1 MMQEDNHI
9 FQGMRRDNHPIRQD
23 GKFLWDAHNIRLTN
37 REDDTLLS
45 ITNEKGTSG
54 PLVTLEGLYVGHCVL
69 GKYLVVFT
77 ADDESTVNTIYRIE
91 RDGDSY
97 KTIILFRRNDGNP
110 WEQGWSTDCPI
121 EAIGIYETE
130 LVQKVYWV
138 DGKNQPRVIN
148 IAKPELVLPKKFSFT
163 ITVNGITQTV
173 TKPLLPN
180 GVNLSGDPSYAED
193 PDIDQELERILNHN
207 GLYKEDSFNFARTL
221 ELKETVQVRKIIGQ
235 GVFSP
240 GTIQYAFSYYN
251 KYGQESNIC
260 YTTPLYYTSPEDR
273 GGSPEERIANV
284 FELSIEH
291 VDRNFDYLRI
301 YSIHR
306 TSIDAV
312 PAVKIVEDIPITSDT
327 VKYIDTGTVGTSFDP
342 AQLMYIGAEDIVA
355 GCIAHKDGTL
365 FLGDIT
371 QRGAI
376 ATDKIEEVIK
386 RNYDFDDI
394 LVKYADSSAEVSNAY
409 YNYKPVLSSFYSGG
423 FKRGEIYRLGVQ
435 VQFSNGKWSDPIY
448 IKDDTLVDEFVD
460 NNCTKQSKALV
471 LLPIE
476 NRDTKETIFNPKKEL
491 RKLGIKRVRSCV
503 VFPRTFERRILCQGI
518 LCPTVYGVS
527 GRMENAPF
535 AVSSWFFR
543 PDYSYDDT
551 DVYSGSFIQNSHNK
565 ALFSGNNRGAE
576 IQNMLKGKDTLS
588 SIPEDKVEE
597 YKSHFFVDKN
607 IVTMHS
613 PDIEFDTNLFHIE
626 YGGTHLEII
635 GTAQLGAISGD
646 ISITTSSPT
655 IGKTSSG
662 FIHNTIGYKTNSK
675 YTPNGGLV
683 SGLFYKD
690 DAVTDSE
697 NPEPYPFNVAWMV
710 YPWHRSGSL
719 NNDHVRA
726 ANTGV
731 RTAVLSKKVI
741 SNLKFFYNNRS
752 IFSIQKYNISKP
764 QLFSSD
770 EISLVKI
777 KLPYLEEEAT
787 YYGNVDTLITNQKE
801 YPFYYGSNFSTD
813 INELSDTLG
822 QGDNAKKIIAS
833 SEEPIRMKYKSSP
846 HLVFSLSGENKND
859 IQILPAHGGSGSDNS
874 VIGDFKFPT
883 WWKIKAIDENNKD
896 WYSYKYVLTGFTTGP
911 LTDYPGRRIPMIE
924 GECAISQ
931 IVTITDSITNETY
944 LQGTLQLATKYNDGS
959 VWWDLVESTESGDN
973 GIIVKV
979 SANRTHCPNKNC
991 LLPGTVG
998 EDYKD
1003 KGGDNIYI
1011 GKDRYYRVVF
1021 TEFYKVKITE
1031 ITDQFIIDNIENNE
1045 DVQFVVKQDL
1055 FGYYS
1060 DQDQKEPVPPYLLIG
1075 ELVNDNVLNRF
1086 GGTSKE
1092 ALKQNLWLPACEP
1105 IVIEG
1110 DDGTITIPYK
1120 FGDTWYSRYDCLK
1133 TYPFTKEDENQIVE
1147 IGSFMCETRVNID
1160 GRYDK
1165 NRGQTS
1171 NLNMSPQNFNLIN
1184 EVYSQKDNFFNYRML
1199 DEDFYKQKR
1208 FSNQVTWSKQK
1219 NAGEFIDTWTNMT
1232 LANTLD
1238 MNGEFGGVT
1247 AIKTWNEDL
1256 LCFQDKAFSQ
1266 ILFNSK
1272 EQIPVTEG
1280 VPIEISNGYKVN
1292 GSRIIS
1298 DTIGCSNKWSIIT
1311 TAYGVYFLDL
1321 NSGGI
1326 YIFNGKLSNLSDSN
1340 GMFWWSK
1347 EVKDRPWCSIG
1358 IWGNSGINGIRSFY
1372 DTNYNDVYFTP
1383 GYNVRESSEDAL
1395 CFSEKLGQ
1403 FTSFLSY
1410 GGIQAMFNFGTGFY
1424 SLKSTYDIDESKT
1437 VLYQN
1442 NVGEYNN
1449 FYGEYKGWDFSFIS
1463 NDNPLNVK
1471 IFDTVELRADEYR
1484 NGSLRNTFPLHY
1496 IDVENEYQKTGA
1508 VQWSNKTVRK
1518 KFRTWRW
1525 VIPRCSRVA
1534 YPYGNHFQQYGSDID
1549 RAVNN
1554 GRSRIRNQWTKI
1566 TLGWN
1571 PTKYDADNIKKAVI
1585 HDVSVKYTI

>member
-9 FQGMRRDNHPIRQD
+9 FQGMRRNNHPIRQD

-148 IAKPELVLPKKFSFT
+148 IAKPELVLPKEFSFT

-180 GVNLSGDPSYAED
+180 GANLSGDPSYAED
-193 PDIDQELERILNHN
+193 PDIDQELERILNHK

-260 YTTPLYYTSPEDR
+260 YTTPLYYISPEDR

-355 GCIAHKDGTL
+355 GCIAHKDSTL

-376 ATDKIEEVIK
+376 ATDKIKEVIFK
-386 RNYDFDDI
+386 DYELDD
-394 LVKYADSSAEVSNAY
+394 LYTVLTNVPSTTDTY
-409 YNYKPVLSSFYSGG
+409 YEYKPDLSTRYSGG
-423 FKRGEIYRLGVQ
+423 FKYNETYRCGVQ
-435 VQFSNGKWSDPIY
+435 VQFSNGRWSDPIHIGDY
-448 IKDDTLVDEFVD
+448 VLNEEPVWNTYPYRRSKSVNLL
-460 NNCTKQSKALV
+460 NCSNALK
-471 LLPIE
+471 
-476 NRDTKETIFNPKKEL
+476 R
-491 RKLGIKRVRSCV
+491 LGIKRVRSCV
-503 VFPRTFERRILCQGI
+503 VFPKTFERTVLCQGL
-518 LCPTVYGVS
+518 LCPTVYSVS
-527 GRMENAPF
+527 GRAGGNSF
-535 AVSSWFFR
+535 AMSSWFFR
-543 PDYSYDDT
+543 PDYPNGSLT
-551 DVYSGSFIQNSHNK
+551 DIYSGSFIQSKHNES
-565 ALFSGNNRGAE
+565 LFSGGDRGAE
-576 IQNMLKGKDTLS
+576 IQNMLEGKDKVTDIES
-588 SIPEDKVEE
+588 EDDVQN
-597 YKSHFFVDKN
+597 YRSHFFVDRN

-613 PDIEFDTNLFHIE
+613 PDIEFDTNLFNVDYE
-626 YGGTHLEII
+626 DAHLEIL
-635 GTAQLGAISGD
+635 GTVQLKAISSD
-646 ISITTSSPT
+646 INITTSSPT
-655 IGKTSSG
+655 IGKNATG
-662 FIHNTIGYKTNSK
+662 FIHSTIGYSSHNKHNPT
-675 YTPNGGLV
+675 GGLV

-690 DAVTDSE
+690 AIVFSDNELNKSSGE
-697 NPEPYPFNVAWMV
+697 YKAWMV
-710 YPWHRSGSL
+710 YPWNKSGSL
-719 NNDHVRA
+719 NNDSVRG
-726 ANTGV
+726 ANAGT
-731 RTAVLSKKVI
+731 RSAVLSKKVI
-741 SNLKFFYNNRS
+741 SNLKFFDNNKSLFNVQQYS
-752 IFSIQKYNISKP
+752 ISRP
-764 QLFSSD
+764 QLFYSEEMALS
-770 EISLVKI
+770 KI
-777 KLPYLEEEAT
+777 RLPYLDEEVS
-787 YYGNVDTLITNQKE
+787 YYGNVDTLVTNKKE
-801 YPFYYGSNFSTD
+801 YPFYCGDDFNGVVGKLEDS
-813 INELSDTLG
+813 ISDVLKGKEIEKT
-822 QGDNAKKIIAS
+822 S
-833 SEEPIRMKYKSSP
+833 SEPVRMKYKSSP
-846 HLVFSLSGENKND
+846 HIVFSLAGENKQD
-859 IQILPAHGGSGSDNS
+859 IQLLPFHSGSNS
-874 VIGDFKFPT
+874 GNSDVGNFTIPG
-883 WWKIKAIDENNKD
+883 WWNMKSVNKSNKD
-896 WYSYKYVLTGFTTGP
+896 WYSYMYVLTGITTG
-911 LTDYPGRRIPMIE
+911 LFIEGIGRKVPMIE
-924 GECAISQ
+924 GECGIDQ
-931 IVTITDSITNETY
+931 IVRKTENGETY
-944 LQGTLQLATKYNDGS
+944 LEGHFTVVKGGWWQLTTNSDA
-959 VWWDLVESTESGDN
+959 GDK
-973 GIIVKV
+973 GIIVKI
-979 SANRTHCPNKNC
+979 SANRTYCPNQDY
-991 LLPGTVG
+991 LIPGTTKN
-998 EDYKD
+998 EYN
-1003 KGGDNIYI
+1003 NITYV

-1021 TEFYKVKITE
+1021 NNDITYIVRLVD
-1031 ITDQFIIDNIENNE
+1031 ITDQFVNDHIDNEKNIEFAINQNS
-1045 DVQFVVKQDL
+1045 
-1055 FGYYS
+1055 FGYS
-1060 DQDQKEPVPPYLLIG
+1060 GEQDPNGNIPPYMFIG
-1075 ELVNDNVLNRF
+1075 ELVRNNVLNKF
-1086 GGTSKE
+1086 GGDSQE

-1105 IVIEG
+1105 VGI
-1110 DDGTITIPYK
+1110 DDISNNDDIISIPYE

-1165 NRGQTS
+1165 NRGQAS

-1199 DEDFYKQKR
+1199 DEDFYKQKK

-1247 AIKTWNEDL
+1247 AIKIWNEDL

-1272 EQIPVTEG
+1272 EQIPVAEG

-1298 DTIGCSNKWSIIT
+1298 DAVGCSNKWSIIT
-1311 TAYGVYFLDL
+1311 TAYGVYFLDP

-1410 GGIQAMFNFGTGFY
+1410 GGIQAMFNFDTGFY

-1549 RAVNN
+1549 RAINN

-1566 TLGWN
+1566 TLGWT